1 MTTSRITRILV
12 ALATVLFVTG
22 ERSSA
27 YNPLGSKWAALD
39 VPFYLNPVNGDIYE
53 SAAIAAIDSA
63 AAAWSQQANTSFTF
77 HRAGFTNST
86 TINYN
91 GRNEVF
97 FRNASNGS
105 AIATTY
111 VWSSGDLML
120 ETDIVF
126 WDGAYRFFTG
136 SSGCAGGFY
145 VEDVAT
151 HEFGH
156 ALGLGHSAV
165 AEATMFSGAGYC
177 STNMRSLELD
187 DRQGVEALYPAV
199 AANPPAVRIVT
210 PASGAT
216 FAAGS
221 VVTLTGTAQDAED
234 GDLSGQ
240 IEWSSDVQGW
250 LGNGGS
256 VSASLSSGPHTL
268 TARVLDSQ
276 GLPGT
281 ATVSI
286 VMASPSPDASSSAVT
301 LSGTGRK
308 VKRQLKADLRW
319 SGGFWPAVDIYRNG
333 TRRATVANTGSYTD
347 SIGAKGGGCTP
358 TTFATPRRP
367 IVPTRLSSRSDDE
380 SRRVERSESTRGA
393 QGAPLAGIYSV
404 RGQAPTPSPWPA
416 GGAAAAGPSP
426 PVQTDPS
433 PAAPCW
439 PVQESE

>member
-1 MTTSRITRILV
+1 MPTSTR
-12 ALATVLFVTG
+12 AL
-22 ERSSA
+22 RSWPSTL
-27 YNPLGSKWAALD
+27 P
-39 VPFYLNPVNGDIYE
+39 
-53 SAAIAAIDSA
+53 
-63 AAAWSQQANTSFTF
+63 AAAWSQQANTPFTF
-77 HRAGFTNST
+77 YRAGFTNST
-86 TINYN
+86 TIDYN

-97 FRNASNGS
+97 FRNASNGT

-165 AEATMFSGAGYC
+165 ADATMVSGLGYC
-177 STNMRSLELD
+177 STFMRSLELD
-187 DRQGVEALYPAV
+187 DRQGIEALYPAV

-234 GDLSGQ
+234 GDLTRQ
-240 IEWSSDVQGW
+240 IEWSSSVQGW

-256 VSASLSSGPHTL
+256 VSASLSSGAHTL

-281 ATVSI
+281 ANVSI
-286 VMASPSPDASSSAVT
+286 VIATPSPVPSSSIVT

-308 VKRQLKADLRW
+308 VKRQQKADLRW
-319 SGGFWPAVDIYRNG
+319 SGGSWPAVDIYRNG

-347 SIGAKGGGCTP
+347 SIGGK
-358 TTFATPRRP
+358 
-367 IVPTRLSSRSDDE
+367 
-380 SRRVERSESTRGA
+380 
-393 QGAPLAGIYSV
+393 
-404 RGQAPTPSPWPA
+404 A
-416 GGAAAAGPSP
+416 GGLYTYYICNSTT
-426 PVQTDPS
+426 TDCS
-433 PAAPCW
+433 NT
-439 PVQESE
+439 VVITF

>member
-12 ALATVLFVTG
+12 ALATVVFVAG

-27 YNPLGSKWAALD
+27 YNRIGWKWAALD
-39 VPFYLNPVNGDIYE
+39 VPFYLNPANADIYE

-63 AAAWSQQANTSFTF
+63 AAAWSQQANTPFTF
-77 HRAGFTNST
+77 YRAGFTNST

-111 VWSSGDLML
+111 AWSSGDLAL
-120 ETDIVF
+120 ETDMVF

-136 SSGCAGGFY
+136 SAGCVGGFY

-156 ALGLGHSAV
+156 ALGLGHSAI
-165 AEATMFSGAGYC
+165 ADATMVSGLGYC
-177 STNMRSLELD
+177 STSMRSLALD
-187 DRQGVEALYPAV
+187 DRQGIEALYPAV

-221 VVTLTGTAQDAED
+221 VVTLAGTAQDAED
-234 GDLSGQ
+234 GDLTRQ
-240 IEWSSDVQGW
+240 IEWSSSVQGW

-256 VSASLSSGPHTL
+256 VSASLSSGSHTL

-276 GLPGT
+276 GLTG
-281 ATVSI
+281 AANVGI
-286 VMASPSPDASSSAVT
+286 VIASPIQVPTSSGVT

-308 VKRQLKADLRW
+308 VKGLQKADLRW
-319 SGGFWPAVDIYRNG
+319 SGGLWPAVDIYRNG

-347 SIGAKGGGCTP
+347 SIGAKGGGSYTYYVCNS
-358 TTFATPRRP
+358 TT
-367 IVPTRLSSRSDDE
+367 
-380 SRRVERSESTRGA
+380 
-393 QGAPLAGIYSV
+393 
-404 RGQAPTPSPWPA
+404 
-416 GGAAAAGPSP
+416 
-426 PVQTDPS
+426 TDCS
-433 PAAPCW
+433 NT
-439 PVQESE
+439 VVITF